1 MKLLPHPIAECFPL
15 LPLVELQAM
24 SLDIAKNGLIHPI
37 VIFEGK
43 ILEGRNRYRA
53 CQMAGVKPAYAQYNG
68 SDPRGYVISA
78 NAMRRDLTK
87 GQRACVAQELATAA
101 EGGDHR
107 TNSVSGEL
115 SLKEAAE
122 QMGVSRTSAA
132 DARAIFKAEPKNLPE
147 REGWEDPFEPGLRS
161 RGLDEKRLPPSKS
174 RTVDPDS
181 FEPTAEELVE
191 RLAAAV
197 DPEPVEKVTRKDSR
211 PAEDLDPVSI
221 VTPPEKSEF
230 YLCRISRHCVWP
242 PPSPLFLMDKSEP
255 KPTPDTI
262 QFANAPVVTLR
273 TEFLDVQAKY
283 AVAPIAFRET
293 QCDFKRYAAVIAA
306 TSVED
311 VKVGDGEAFKDEK
324 DLRSFMRWILR
335 GPPGHKPTT
344 AKA

>member
-1 MKLLPHPIAECFPL
+1 VKLLPHPIAECFPL

-24 SLDIAKNGLIHPI
+24 SFDIAKNGLIHPI

-87 GQRACVAQELATAA
+87 GQRACVAQELATAG
-101 EGGDHR
+101 EGGDHS

-161 RGLDEKRLPPSKS
+161 RGLDEKE
-174 RTVDPDS
+174 VAA
-181 FEPTAEELVE
+181 FE
-191 RLAAAV
+191 
-197 DPEPVEKVTRKDSR
+197 
-211 PAEDLDPVSI
+211 
-221 VTPPEKSEF
+221 
-230 YLCRISRHCVWP
+230 
-242 PPSPLFLMDKSEP
+242 
-255 KPTPDTI
+255 
-262 QFANAPVVTLR
+262 
-273 TEFLDVQAKY
+273 
-283 AVAPIAFRET
+283 IA
-293 QCDFKRYAAVIAA
+293 
-306 TSVED
+306 
-311 VKVGDGEAFKDEK
+311 DG
-324 DLRSFMRWILR
+324 
-335 GPPGHKPTT
+335 
-344 AKA
+344 